1 VVADNQKLKCNII
14 LDAFAQYIPFQLLE
28 YSKNYCYLGRAI
40 VQTKKEMEKNPQNSG
55 KDEVREQLV
64 RAARQVFARFGYKKT
79 SLEDISREAR
89 KGKSTIYYYFKSK
102 DDIFKAVIDTEAE
115 IRAKT
120 IDDQISVIDDPQ
132 LKLKTYISVRM
143 LTLKNVGNYDEAI
156 KNDLLDNLYFVNSF
170 RNNHFDAEINL
181 VKDLLLEG
189 IEKGVYTIQNPELT
203 AKTIVTLL
211 HGFEVPIIL
220 KNLSDEELQKSVD
233 EMLNILFFGIVA
245 KK

>member
-1 VVADNQKLKCNII
+1 
-14 LDAFAQYIPFQLLE
+14 
-28 YSKNYCYLGRAI
+28 
-40 VQTKKEMEKNPQNSG
+40 MESTPQNSG

-64 RAARQVFARFGYKKT
+64 QAARQVFVRYGYKKT
-79 SLEDISREAR
+79 ALDDIARESR

-102 DDIFKAVIDTEAE
+102 DEIFKAVIDAEAE

-120 IDDQISVIDDPQ
+120 IDDQISIIEDPQ
-132 LKLKTYISVRM
+132 LKLKTYIYVRM
-143 LTLKNVGNYDEAI
+143 LSLKKVGNYYEAI

-189 IEKGVYTIQNPELT
+189 IERGVYTIQNPELT

-211 HGFEVPIIL
+211 QGFEVPLIL
-220 KNLSDEELQKSVD
+220 KNLSDKELHKSVD

>member
-1 VVADNQKLKCNII
+1 MLSLK
-14 LDAFAQYIPFQLLE
+14 
-28 YSKNYCYLGRAI
+28 K
-40 VQTKKEMEKNPQNSG
+40 
-55 KDEVREQLV
+55 
-64 RAARQVFARFGYKKT
+64 
-79 SLEDISREAR
+79 
-89 KGKSTIYYYFKSK
+89 
-102 DDIFKAVIDTEAE
+102 
-115 IRAKT
+115 
-120 IDDQISVIDDPQ
+120 
-132 LKLKTYISVRM
+132 
-143 LTLKNVGNYDEAI
+143 VGNYYEAI

-211 HGFEVPIIL
+211 QGFEVPLIL

>member
-1 VVADNQKLKCNII
+1 
-14 LDAFAQYIPFQLLE
+14 
-28 YSKNYCYLGRAI
+28 
-40 VQTKKEMEKNPQNSG
+40 MERNPQNSG

-64 RAARQVFARFGYKKT
+64 QAARQVFVRYGYKKT
-79 SLEDISREAR
+79 ALDDISKEAR

-102 DDIFKAVIDTEAE
+102 DDIFKAVIDAEAE

-120 IDDQISVIDDPQ
+120 IDDQISTIDDPQ
-132 LKLKTYISVRM
+132 LKLKTYIYVRM
-143 LTLKNVGNYDEAI
+143 LTLKKVGNYYEAI

-211 HGFEVPIIL
+211 HGFEVPLIL

-233 EMLNILFFGIVA
+233 EMLNILFFGIIT